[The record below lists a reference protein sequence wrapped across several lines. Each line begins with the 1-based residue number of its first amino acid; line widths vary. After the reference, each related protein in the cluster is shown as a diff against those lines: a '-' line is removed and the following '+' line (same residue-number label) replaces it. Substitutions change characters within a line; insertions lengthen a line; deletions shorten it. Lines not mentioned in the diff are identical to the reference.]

1 MRTIKRIIKIH
12 QVDGYL
18 VYCLFNNGQSR
29 VIDFA
34 QVFRQWGVQAGNREY
49 PLATDLL
56 AFQHIELLDGTFVWR
71 NIAVNSTD
79 ESGNAVVYPY
89 DVDPIVMYE
98 MSQPDPTRQLQLG
111 LLIKQV
117 RKDLGLT
124 QEQLAQKSG
133 TTKHYISKIE
143 NDKSGIELSTLAR
156 IIEGGLGKRLQIE
169 II

>member
-1 MRTIKRIIKIH
+1 M
-12 QVDGYL
+12 
-18 VYCLFNNGQSR
+18 
-29 VIDFA
+29 
-34 QVFRQWGVQAGNREY
+34 
-49 PLATDLL
+49 ATDLL
-56 AFQHIELLDGTFVWR
+56 AFQHIELLDGTFVWC

-79 ESGNAVVYPY
+79 EYGNAVVHPY
-89 DVDPIVMYE
+89 DADPIVMYE

-124 QEQLAQKSG
+124 QEELAQKSG